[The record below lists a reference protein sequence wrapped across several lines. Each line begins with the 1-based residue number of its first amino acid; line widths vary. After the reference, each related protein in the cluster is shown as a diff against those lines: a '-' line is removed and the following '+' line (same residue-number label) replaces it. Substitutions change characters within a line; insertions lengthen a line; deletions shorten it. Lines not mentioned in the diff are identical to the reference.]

1 MVSVPGNFVDTFI
14 YDADILH
21 LISLPQAASG
31 RLHRCVIWERKQ
43 WKGGKVSCCVV
54 TLFPVINNFCY
65 YTDNDCKVIQRTMST
80 ESFDAVVSATS
91 IISSSNW
98 SHELG

>member
-31 RLHRCVIWERKQ
+31 RLHRCVIWGRQTME
-43 WKGGKVSCCVV
+43 GGKSELLCCN
-54 TLFPVINNFCY
+54 TFSRY
-65 YTDNDCKVIQRTMST
+65 
-80 ESFDAVVSATS
+80 
-91 IISSSNW
+91 
-98 SHELG
+98 